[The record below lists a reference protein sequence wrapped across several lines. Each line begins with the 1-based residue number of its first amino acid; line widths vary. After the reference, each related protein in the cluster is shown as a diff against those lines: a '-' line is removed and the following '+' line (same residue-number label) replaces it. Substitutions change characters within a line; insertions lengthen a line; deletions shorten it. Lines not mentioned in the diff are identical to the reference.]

1 MRKVLLLIVGLICGT
16 AIIQAQETWDLD
28 KCVSYALENSNDV
41 KSIKLSLEN
50 AKLTTHQAKM
60 SRLPS
65 LNANSN
71 FGWNFGRQVD
81 PSTNDFISQQLSFN
95 SIGLGSSVTL
105 FNGKSISNTIK
116 KSKIDE
122 EAAGM
127 DAKAIINNLK
137 LSIVQS
143 YVAILL
149 AEEQV
154 ANAQTRVATAQE
166 QLTNTDKLI
175 AAGSVPRN
183 DRLQILANLAT
194 EEQNVIIAE
203 NNVDLNYNL
212 LKQFL
217 QLDPGYNIRI
227 EKPTSVIPIET
238 SLSDVTFEE
247 IYKIATSTLPEVQA
261 QDLKIK
267 SAEMDVDIA
276 KANLVPT
283 LSLSGNIGTNFSSA
297 GKQFDFTSQSFTQGE
312 NVLIDGSPALI
323 ERVVEVDVPTIT
335 DKPYF
340 DQLNE
345 NFGQGVSLGL
355 SIPIFNGKRA
365 QTAVDRSKLQIENL
379 RIQKEQTLNNI
390 KSDVQRAINNAR
402 AAKLQLEAAQRSL
415 EAQEANYDNIQK
427 RYNLGAISTF
437 EYVTAKNSL
446 DSAQFNETIS
456 RFDYIFKVKVLDF
469 YQGKRLTIN

>member
-16 AIIQAQETWDLD
+16 AMIHAQETWDLD
-28 KCVSYALENSNDV
+28 KCVAYALENSNDI

-50 AKLTTHQAKM
+50 ARLTTQQAKM

-65 LNANSN
+65 LNASSS

-95 SIGLGSSVTL
+95 SIGLGTNVTL
-105 FNGKSISNTIK
+105 FNGGSITNTIK

-122 EAAGM
+122 EAAGL
-127 DAKAIINNLK
+127 DAKAIVNNLK

-154 ANAQTRVATAQE
+154 SNAQTRVATAEE
-166 QLTNTDKLI
+166 QLRNTDKLI
-175 AAGSVPRN
+175 SAGSVPRN
-183 DRLQILANLAT
+183 DRLQILANVAT
-194 EEQNVIIAE
+194 EQQNVILSE
-203 NNVDLNYNL
+203 NNVAINYNL
-212 LKQFL
+212 LKQLL
-217 QLDPGYNIRI
+217 QLDPGYNMVI

-238 SLSDVTFEE
+238 SINDLTFDE
-247 IYKIATSTLPEVQA
+247 IYKTATSTLPEVQS
-261 QDLKIK
+261 QELKIR
-267 SAEMDVDIA
+267 SAEIDVDIA
-276 KANLVPT
+276 KANLIPT

-297 GKQFDFTSQSFTQGE
+297 GKKFDFTEQTFTQGE
-312 NVLIDGSPALI
+312 NVRIDGNPALI
-323 ERVVEVDVPTIT
+323 ERDVVVEVPSISDN
-335 DKPYF
+335 PYF

-365 QTAVDRSKLQIENL
+365 RTGVERSKLQIENL
-379 RIQKEQTLNNI
+379 RIQKEQTLNTI
-390 KSDVQRAINNAR
+390 KSDVQRALNNAK
-402 AAKLQLEAAQRSL
+402 AAKLQLEASQRSL
-415 EAQEANYDNIQK
+415 DAQKANYDNIQK
-427 RYNLGAISTF
+427 RYTLGAISTF

-456 RFDYIFKVKVLDF
+456 RFDYIFKAKVLDF
-469 YQGKRLTIN
+469 YMGKRLTIN

>member
-1 MRKVLLLIVGLICGT
+1 MHKVLLLLVGLISMVVT
-16 AIIQAQETWDLD
+16 SQAQEVWDLD
-28 KCVSYALENSNDV
+28 KCVSYALENSNDI

-50 AKLTTHQAKM
+50 AKLTTQQAKL

-65 LNANSN
+65 LNASSS

-105 FNGKSISNTIK
+105 YDGGRISNTIK
-116 KSKIDE
+116 KSLIDE
-122 EAAGM
+122 
-127 DAKAIINNLK
+127 DATNLDAEAIINNLK
-137 LSIVQS
+137 LNIVQS

-154 ANAQTRVATAQE
+154 SNAQTRVATAQE
-166 QLTNTDKLI
+166 QLSNTDKLI
-175 AAGSVPRN
+175 SAGSLPRN

-194 EEQNVIIAE
+194 EQQNVIIAE
-203 NNVDLNYNL
+203 NNVNLNYNQ
-212 LKQFL
+212 LKQLL
-217 QLDPGYNIRI
+217 QLDPGNAMTI
-227 EKPTSVIPIET
+227 EKPNTVIPIET
-238 SLSDVTFEE
+238 SVDNITFDE
-247 IYKIATSTLPEVQA
+247 IYKAATNSLPEVKA
-261 QDLKIK
+261 QDLKIR
-267 SAEMDVDIA
+267 SAELDVEIA
-276 KANLVPT
+276 KANLTPT
-283 LSLSGNIGTNFSSA
+283 LNLSGNIGTNFSSA
-297 GKQFDFTSQSFTQGE
+297 GKKFEFDGQTALRGE
-312 NVLIDGSPALI
+312 NVFIDGNPSLL
-323 ERVVEVDVPTIT
+323 ETVVAIPSVSDN
-335 DKPYF
+335 PYF

-365 QTAVDRSKLQIENL
+365 RTGVERSKLQIENL
-379 RIQKEQTLNNI
+379 RIQKEQTLNTI
-390 KSDVQRAINNAR
+390 KSDVQRALNNAK
-402 AAKLQLEAAQRSL
+402 AAKLQLEASQRSL
-415 EAQEANYDNIQK
+415 DAQKANYDNIQK

-469 YQGKRLTIN
+469 YLGKRLTIN